1 MVELLC
7 AALAALGDP
16 LYTAFGARRKEL
28 GAHVL
33 AHLEEL
39 NAIEVYVPAAAVE
52 DFVAELDA
60 RAQEAR

>member
-1 MVELLC
+1 MVEALC
-7 AALAALGDP
+7 TALAALGDP
-16 LYTAFGARRKEL
+16 LYAVFGARRNDL

-39 NAIEVYVPAAAVE
+39 NAIEVHVPATAVE

-60 RAQEAR
+60 RVQEAR

>member
-1 MVELLC
+1 MLC

-16 LYTAFGARRKEL
+16 LYTALGARRKEL